1 MGVNAKLLRR
11 CPPFSELPKV
21 DANELAEM
29 ASMHWVNRGDHLYRQ
44 GDSTQAFYVVFDGA
58 IKLGRVTPSGKAMV
72 VDFRG
77 PGQIAG
83 GRAVVGQ
90 VKHVDDATAIED
102 TLVGNIP
109 VAPAVRLLSS
119 RPAAIMAMAR
129 YLARRLES
137 RESKVAALC
146 TKRVHQRLAEGL
158 LELGRTLGA
167 QADGHLVIN
176 ARITQAEI
184 ADWIGTTRE
193 TTSTLLNGL
202 RRAGYIDIVGRHVH
216 LIHLDALESYAEME
230 EVPDAL
236 SVLLDPR
243 HAAPALVGSA

>member
-1 MGVNAKLLRR
+1 MGVNPKLLRR
-11 CPPFSELPKV
+11 SPPFSELPMA

-29 ASMHWVNRGDHLYRQ
+29 ASMHWVDRGDYLYRQ
-44 GDSTQAFYVVFDGA
+44 GDSTQAFFVVFDGA
-58 IKLGRVTPSGKAMV
+58 VKLSRVTPSGKAMV

-77 PGQIAG
+77 PGQVAG

-90 VKHVDDATAIED
+90 ARHADDATAIED

-109 VAPAVRLLSS
+109 VAPAARLLSS

-129 YLARRLES
+129 YLAHRLDA
-137 RESKVAALC
+137 RESMVAALS

-167 QADGHLVIN
+167 HADGHLVIN

-202 RRAGYIDIVGRHVH
+202 RRAGYIDVIGRRVH
-216 LIHLDALESYAEME
+216 LIHRDALQSYAEME
-230 EVPDAL
+230 ELPGDL
-236 SVLLDPR
+236 
-243 HAAPALVGSA
+243 PALVAATALARSA